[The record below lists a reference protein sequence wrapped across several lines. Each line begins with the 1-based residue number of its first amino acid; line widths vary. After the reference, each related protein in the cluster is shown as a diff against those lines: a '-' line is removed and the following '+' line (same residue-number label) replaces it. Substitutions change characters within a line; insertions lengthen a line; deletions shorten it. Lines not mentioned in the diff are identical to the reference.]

1 MVTFYTTH
9 CPQCKVLQKKLDAMG
24 IRYKENTNI
33 DDMLDLGIKSAP
45 ALGVEGKILGFKD
58 AVKWVNEQEAEK

>member
-9 CPQCKVLQKKLDAMG
+9 CPQCKVLQKKLDAAG
-24 IRYKENTNI
+24 IKYKENTNI

-45 ALGVEGKILGFKD
+45 ALGVDGKILGFKESVQW
-58 AVKWVNEQEAEK
+58 VKEQVE